1 MRPENYVEGSV
12 SVGRTKQWIVMLTK
26 KIVYGWNR
34 PRSWGG
40 ELNLKTHI
48 SFLVTQ
54 NSLIQRRMRRF
65 LPHKFQSNTTEDFIA
80 EINLGLKESNHLL
93 SLYFDK

>member
-1 MRPENYVEGSV
+1 MRSSQRVLAGIS
-12 SVGRTKQWIVMLTK
+12 GQRFVMLTK
-26 KIVYGWNR
+26 EIVYGWTG
-34 PRSWGG
+34 PWSWGG
-40 ELNLKTHI
+40 ELNEKTHI